1 METESGANSD
11 TGSSSNEVIPET
23 KPHTRSNLLSLL
35 VLGFSIFLAGCT
47 ISLLAPFYTKEAE
60 DHGLSVTSSGTVFAS
75 AFVLQIVSTPIF
87 GKYLHKIGSSRLFI
101 IGAIISGVTNI
112 MFGFLPNIKSGN
124 IFLGLSLTIRSMT
137 AVGESAM
144 STSVYPLAMRC
155 DQGSQS
161 TVVAVMETMF
171 GVGTTIGPFIGGFLF
186 DYGGFLTPF
195 VTCGCLLLVCSVLA
209 FFILPKAEVIEVSVE
224 TGEMDGH
231 DDGPNDAEDE
241 HDADVAVM
249 SSGTYRSLLRTPL
262 MILAALVTFLTGVST
277 QWYQPSL
284 EPYVRNQ
291 FGLTSFQASLLFI
304 IDGGVYSL
312 VAPLTGKILDKGT
325 DALSVLGV
333 GSFII
338 CLGYLMLAPVPVI
351 EPSLEQIAIGAGI
364 HGVGMAMN
372 FIATI
377 TLMTQMAEKV
387 SHHLDRE
394 QVHGMTTS
402 IWITCESF
410 GSFIGSAGGGA
421 SYDMLG
427 WSNSCILVSSMQAM
441 SMLMVVSVFVVNIIN
456 TVRDKQI
463 ERKKLLDTTA
473 LFGKVVRITR
483 AALKIIVGKEDTSRN
498 QEPDNNRNFIRDTP

>member
-1 METESGANSD
+1 
-11 TGSSSNEVIPET
+11 
-23 KPHTRSNLLSLL
+23 
-35 VLGFSIFLAGCT
+35 
-47 ISLLAPFYTKEAE
+47 
-60 DHGLSVTSSGTVFAS
+60 
-75 AFVLQIVSTPIF
+75 
-87 GKYLHKIGSSRLFI
+87 
-101 IGAIISGVTNI
+101 
-112 MFGFLPNIKSGN
+112 
-124 IFLGLSLTIRSMT
+124 
-137 AVGESAM
+137 M
-144 STSVYPLAMRC
+144 STSVYPLAMKC
-155 DQGSQS
+155 DQGQGSKS
-161 TVVAVMETMF
+161 TVLAIMETMF

-195 VTCGCLLLVCSVLA
+195 ATCGCLLLLCSILA
-209 FFILPKAEVIEVSVE
+209 FFILPKAETVEVSVE
-224 TGEMDGH
+224 TGEIVDH
-231 DDGPNDAEDE
+231 DDGPHDADDG
-241 HDADVAVM
+241 HDADVAVTTLN
-249 SSGTYRSLLRTPL
+249 SATYRSLFRTPL
-262 MILAALVTFLTGVST
+262 MILAALVTFLTGVTT

-338 CLGYLMLAPVPVI
+338 CLGYLLLAPVPPFLI
-351 EPSLEQIAIGAGI
+351 QPSLEQIAIGAGI

-377 TLMTQMAEKV
+377 TLMTQLAETAN
-387 SHHLDRE
+387 HHLDTE

-427 WSNSCILVSSMQAM
+427 WSNSCILVSSMQAV

-456 TVRDKQI
+456 NVRDKQSEQI

-483 AALKIIVGKEDTSRN
+483 AALKIIFGKEDTSGN
-498 QEPDNNRNFIRDTP
+498 QEPDKNRNFIRDTP

>member
-1 METESGANSD
+1 MVWRD
-11 TGSSSNEVIPET
+11 LYVRLIKIIP
-23 KPHTRSNLLSLL
+23 
-35 VLGFSIFLAGCT
+35 FI
-47 ISLLAPFYTKEAE
+47 
-60 DHGLSVTSSGTVFAS
+60 
-75 AFVLQIVSTPIF
+75 
-87 GKYLHKIGSSRLFI
+87 RLFI

-291 FGLTSFQASLLFI
+291 FGLTSFQ
-304 IDGGVYSL
+304 VYI
-312 VAPLTGKILDKGT
+312 KIHKLMQEKG
-325 DALSVLGV
+325 
-333 GSFII
+333 
-338 CLGYLMLAPVPVI
+338 
-351 EPSLEQIAIGAGI
+351 
-364 HGVGMAMN
+364 
-372 FIATI
+372 
-377 TLMTQMAEKV
+377 
-387 SHHLDRE
+387 
-394 QVHGMTTS
+394 
-402 IWITCESF
+402 
-410 GSFIGSAGGGA
+410 
-421 SYDMLG
+421 
-427 WSNSCILVSSMQAM
+427 
-441 SMLMVVSVFVVNIIN
+441 
-456 TVRDKQI
+456 
-463 ERKKLLDTTA
+463 
-473 LFGKVVRITR
+473 
-483 AALKIIVGKEDTSRN
+483 
-498 QEPDNNRNFIRDTP
+498 